1 MPLWSLYD
9 PTVMALKAMAGG
21 VDAGRTAVSGREH
34 QMYVVVEGDVVEPG
48 GGEGDGIWIMGSQFA
63 ADVDD
68 VDPLGEE
75 PFDVGDVI
83 VRPRGVIGGVGG
95 HGHDDF
101 SDPLRMHA
109 ILVVI
114 DVFGLDRDGGGQ
126 AGRVSDVA
134 VQYADLDAAALVVLG
149 VPHIVGAGSADGVGQ
164 LQLRAGLVVI
174 QVGDLV
180 IPGQVVHLIQSDVDQ
195 DERGVLA
202 DVEDILLVEMVRRK
216 GLVLL
221 GVQCPGRE
229 TLGLYVVLH
238 CVGVFFIGGR
248 GGDRHGGRGFQAAE
262 GRRQRGGGEQA
273 GARRAAAR
281 RLP

>member
-1 MPLWSLYD
+1 M
-9 PTVMALKAMAGG
+9 
-21 VDAGRTAVSGREH
+21 
-34 QMYVVVEGDVVEPG
+34 
-48 GGEGDGIWIMGSQFA
+48 
-63 ADVDD
+63 
-68 VDPLGEE
+68 
-75 PFDVGDVI
+75 
-83 VRPRGVIGGVGG
+83 
-95 HGHDDF
+95 
-101 SDPLRMHA
+101 
-109 ILVVI
+109 
-114 DVFGLDRDGGGQ
+114 
-126 AGRVSDVA
+126 A

-273 GARRAAAR
+273 GARRGRGRGFREVGIGDPHRGGHGRGFGLGVQAHGRGLLGEGLQQQGGDLR
-281 RLP
+281 RLLLGSGAALLRHRRELEQEQQQRADADPVSQALFPIGFPLHVLELPLSIVACMPFPATA